1 MMNVFTAENIQ
12 MFLENQSGEPDLDI
26 VVHGTID
33 STNTW
38 ALKECK
44 AGRPLPFVCFA
55 ERQTEGKGRRG
66 KAWVMPP
73 ESNVAMSLA
82 WSFVLPYQSLQLLP
96 LSIAMAIVETQEGF
110 NLKRVQIK
118 WPNDV
123 YVDGVKIAGV
133 LIETKMLKR
142 NVDNKNTI
150 AVVIGIGLN
159 YDMGGIGLPGIT
171 SSKCK
176 LVSDEDSLQK
186 KSDMTKFAFT
196 DICSEFKKYEPEK
209 YGLEKCDLEK
219 QIGVT
224 KLAVRPER
232 LAVASKLLR
241 NVMRTCHAYQKD
253 TGFALNAFRQKYDY
267 CRNKLV
273 DIVLDDQSVISGVAK
288 GVTDDAELIVEIDGV
303 REILNSA
310 EVSVKRVKDVV
321 ND

>member
-12 MFLENQSGEPDLDI
+12 MFLEKYGAEPGLDV
-26 VVHGTID
+26 VVHDTVD

-44 AGRPLPFVCFA
+44 AGRSLPFVCFA

-96 LSIAMAIVETQEGF
+96 LSIAMAIVETLESF

-133 LIETKMLKR
+133 LIETKILKS
-142 NVDNKNTI
+142 NTDNKNAI

-159 YDMGGIGLPGIT
+159 YDMGGIGLSDIT
-171 SSKCK
+171 SSRRK
-176 LVSDEDSLQK
+176 LVSSEGDVQK
-186 KSDMTKFAFT
+186 KSDITKFAFT

-209 YGLEKCDLEK
+209 YELEK
-219 QIGVT
+219 QMGIT
-224 KLAVRPER
+224 KLAVKPER
-232 LAVASKLLR
+232 LAVASKLLG
-241 NVMRTCHAYQKD
+241 NVMRTCHTYQKD

-267 CRNKLV
+267 CRNKWV
-273 DIVLDDQSVISGVAK
+273 GIVLDDQSVISGVAK
-288 GVTDDAELIVEIDGV
+288 GVTDDAELIVEIDGALK
-303 REILNSA
+303 IFNSA
-310 EVSVKRVKDVV
+310 EVSVKQVKDVV